1 MAKIANLLVTFDP
14 TKAESAKAE
23 ILARLQEI
31 KEAPAIAKI
40 DEGLAEVNVKDAKKA
55 VTALKKLAVK
65 NKDKFASTFKWI
77 PVDVWCTAKI
87 PDMQK
92 NVKELQKGIA
102 EKDKWKIEIGRHK
115 TELHERELIIKLTE
129 VIEKPNV
136 DLSKPEK
143 IIKVE
148 IVKDKCAISL
158 LKPEEL
164 LNVAKL

>member
-14 TKAESAKAE
+14 TKTESAKAE

-40 DEGLAEVNVKDAKKA
+40 DDGLAEVNVKDAKKA
-55 VTALKKLAVK
+55 VSALKKIAVK
-65 NKDKFASTFKWI
+65 NKDKFASTFNWI
-77 PVDVWCTAKI
+77 PVEVWCAAKI

-92 NVKELQKGIA
+92 TVKDLQKGIA
-102 EKDKWKIEIGRHK
+102 EKEKWKMDIGRHK
-115 TELHERELIIKLTE
+115 TELHERDLIIKLTE

-136 DLSKPEK
+136 DLSKPDK
-143 IIKVE
+143 IVKVE
-148 IVKDKCAISL
+148 VVKDKCAISL
-158 LKPEEL
+158 LNPEEL